1 MKVDSDDLNQAID
14 IAKRDFADLELTQEW
29 LDAREVSFKENPI
42 VKVASEKWAELFH
55 DNFDDEVLED
65 CIDLFLGGEEIRNY
79 VYNETLE
86 ILKNKYHV
94 DISNIKI

>member
-14 IAKRDFADLELTQEW
+14 IAQRNLADLELTQEW

-42 VKVASEKWAELFH
+42 VKKASEKWAELFC
-55 DNFDDEVLED
+55 DDFDVETLNL
-65 CIDLFLGGEEIRNY
+65 CIDVFLNGEEIRDY

>member
-1 MKVDSDDLNQAID
+1 MKVDSDDLDQAID
-14 IAKRDFADLELTQEW
+14 IAQQQLVDLELTQEW
-29 LDAREVSFKENPI
+29 LDARNVSFKENPI
-42 VKVASEKWAELFH
+42 VKGASETWAELFYN
-55 DNFDDEVLED
+55 NFNNKVLKD
-65 CIDLFLGGEEIRNY
+65 CIDLFLGGEEIRDY